1 MGDGFNMFSGAV
13 NVLDY
18 VMEDYM
24 VLANYISGFEGGVI
38 DAANSPLAGMY
49 PGMLIDYGTVD
60 GSGRI
65 VVEGSAQ

>member
-1 MGDGFNMFSGAV
+1 V

-24 VLANYISGFEGGVI
+24 VLANYIQGFEGGVVG
-38 DAANSPLAGMY
+38 ATNSPLAALY
-49 PGMLIDYGTVD
+49 ENMLVDYSTVN

-65 VVEGSAQ
+65 VFGAAK